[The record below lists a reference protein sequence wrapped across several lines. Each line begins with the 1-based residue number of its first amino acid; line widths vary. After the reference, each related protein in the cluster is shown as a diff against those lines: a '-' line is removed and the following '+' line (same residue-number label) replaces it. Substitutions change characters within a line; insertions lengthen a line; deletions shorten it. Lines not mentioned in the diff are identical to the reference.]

1 MMNVFITCLLFAAG
15 IVLVVKGGDV
25 FVDAASYIAKA
36 FHIPPFVIGATIV
49 SIATTL
55 PEMIV
60 SLIAAAAGKTDM
72 AIGNAV
78 GSVTANTALIMA
90 IAMIAMPIVC
100 ERKRYLKQILLLIA
114 SALVLFLS
122 CRTGELNPIGSLI
135 LTVIFILF
143 IVQNLF
149 SAKTD
154 SNKQSGQAMTDK
166 KKLFQNS
173 LLFLLGAAAI
183 VLGSQL
189 MVDNGSKIAVW
200 LGVPER
206 IIAITLIAV
215 GTSLPELVTTISAI
229 VKKEAA
235 LSVGN
240 IIGANIIDLSLIL
253 PLCAVVSGETLPVAA
268 GSIAVDLP
276 VCLGVTLIATVPL
289 IFRQKA
295 SKLQGVLLLAF
306 YALYMIMTVL

>member
-1 MMNVFITCLLFAAG
+1 MMDVFITCLLFAAG
-15 IVLVVKGGDV
+15 IALVVKGGDV

-100 ERKRYLKQILLLIA
+100 ERKRYLKQISLLIA

-154 SNKQSGQAMTDK
+154 SHNQSGQAAVDK
-166 KKLFQNS
+166 KKLFINIV
-173 LLFLLGAAAI
+173 LFIIGAAAI

-189 MVDNGSKIAVW
+189 MVDHGSKIAVW

>member
-1 MMNVFITCLLFAAG
+1 MNVFITCLLFAAG

>member
-15 IVLVVKGGDV
+15 NALVVKGGDI

-36 FHIPPFVIGATIV
+36 FHIPPFIIGATIV

-100 ERKRYLKQILLLIA
+100 ERKEYLKQILLLIA
-114 SALVLFLS
+114 SAATLFLS
-122 CRTGELNPIGSLI
+122 CRTGELNPIGSLV

-149 SAKTD
+149 FAKKD
-154 SNKQSGQAMTDK
+154 SGKQSGQAKTDK
-166 KKLFQNS
+166 KKLFINIV
-173 LLFLLGAAAI
+173 LFLLGAAAI
-183 VLGSQL
+183 VLGSRL
-189 MVDNGSKIAVW
+189 MVDNGGEIAVW

-206 IIAITLIAV
+206 IVAITLIAV

-253 PLCAVVSGETLPVAA
+253 PLCSVVSGKTLPVAA
-268 GSIAVDLP
+268 GSIMIDLP
-276 VCLGVTLIATVPL
+276 VCLGVTLLATVPL

-295 SKLQGVLLLAF
+295 AKLQGVLLLAF
-306 YALYMIMTVL
+306 YALYMIMVI

>member
-1 MMNVFITCLLFAAG
+1 MNILMTCLLFAVG
-15 IVLVVKGGDV
+15 IALVVKGGDV

-36 FHIPPFVIGATIV
+36 FRIPPFIIGATIV

-60 SLIAAAAGKTDM
+60 SLIAAAEGKTDM

-100 ERKRYLKQILLLIA
+100 SRKQYLKQILLLIA
-114 SALVLFLS
+114 SAAVLFLS

-143 IVQNLF
+143 VVQNLF

-154 SNKQSGQAMTDK
+154 SNKQSGQAAADK
-166 KKLFQNS
+166 KKLLQNS

-189 MVDNGSKIAVW
+189 MVDNGSEIAVW

-206 IIAITLIAV
+206 IVAITLIAV

-253 PLCAVVSGETLPVAA
+253 PLCAVVSGKTLPVAA

-276 VCLGVTLIATVPL
+276 VCLGVTLIAAVPL

-306 YALYMIMTVL
+306 YALYMITVI